1 MLYFYATFSSPSPSV
16 DACLLPARS
25 RSLLTSKWRCE
36 HICKERFE
44 TAQCLCHEGFV
55 KAPDGKMCLAL
66 DGHRILAD
74 HMTNGAAELS
84 YFGSG
89 ISFYIDSCALC

>member
-1 MLYFYATFSSPSPSV
+1 MRVF
-16 DACLLPARS
+16 
-25 RSLLTSKWRCE
+25 SLLGADPCLHRNGGCE
-36 HICKERFE
+36 HICKERFG
-44 TAQCLCHEGFV
+44 TAQCLCREGFV

-74 HMTNGAAELS
+74 NMTNCAAELS

-89 ISFYIDSCALC
+89 LSFYIDSYACADF